1 MALWARRRSGADL
14 TDLVHHS
21 DRRVQYRAIRYTRRR
36 RRRRIRRQ
44 QGRLLR
50 QCDGRG
56 AELSVQGRAH
66 PQPRESNSPAPCSSG
81 SRAGTTPAA
90 ATPASGC
97 CHPTSSKPFTPPPS
111 PRHDSTNNNCP
122 GNRVRLQGPHKDL
135 KPTNRVSTNPGA
147 IQTAPPTMLQT
158 TTSTNHDAS
167 QTNRVALSPESALT
181 RLLQYVITV
190 PSAVVY
196 IPKWGSVFPSL
207 AQVAITVVTEYSGP
221 HR

>member
-14 TDLVHHS
+14 TRFGPSQRPQGSVPRHPL
-21 DRRVQYRAIRYTRRR
+21 YPPTRRR

-56 AELSVQGRAH
+56 AELAVQGRAH
-66 PQPRESNSPAPCSSG
+66 PQPRESNSTAPCSSG
-81 SRAGTTPAA
+81 LRAGTTPAD

-111 PRHDSTNNNCP
+111 PRHDSTNTNCP

-135 KPTNRVSTNPGA
+135 KPTTRVSTNPGA

-167 QTNRVALSPESALT
+167 QTNRVALSPESALAQ
-181 RLLQYVITV
+181 LLQYVTIALGDGL
-190 PSAVVY
+190 SC
-196 IPKWGSVFPSL
+196 
-207 AQVAITVVTEYSGP
+207 
-221 HR
+221 